1 MAIDKIQSE
10 SINLADNFAFTGT
23 VTGAGGVNT
32 PAFHASLTS
41 VQTISDATWTKIA
54 INSEK
59 FDVGS
64 VYDASTNYRY
74 TPGYIGKSFIY
85 GNSVNNSNND
95 SGLVDNYLAIYKNG
109 TIECYARN
117 YHPNGTRVQG
127 YHISAI
133 ISHDADDYF
142 ELYAHIDIL
151 AGTPRVQGS
160 GTDETFFGAYK
171 IIE

>member
-10 SINLADNFAFTGT
+10 SINLADTFAFTGT

-41 VQTISDATWTKIA
+41 TQTISDATWTKIS
-54 INSEK
+54 INSEN

-64 VYDASTNYRY
+64 VYNTSTNRY

-85 GNSVNNSNND
+85 GNSVNNSAND
-95 SGLVDNYLAIYKNG
+95 SGLDDNYLAIYKNG
-109 TIECYARN
+109 VIECYARTQ
-117 YHPNGTRVQG
+117 HPTGSRVQG
-127 YHISAI
+127 HHISAI

-142 ELYAHIDIL
+142 ELYAYIDIS
-151 AGTPRVQGS
+151 AGTPKVQGGS
-160 GTDETFFGAYK
+160 NEQTFFGAYK

>member
-32 PAFHASLTS
+32 PAFHSYLTS
-41 VQTISDATWTKIA
+41 TQTVSNASWTKIN
-54 INSEK
+54 INSEN

-64 VYDASTNYRY
+64 VYDTSNYKY

-85 GNSVNNSNND
+85 GNCVNNSEND
-95 SGLVDNYLAIYKNG
+95 SGLNDNYIGIYKNG
-109 TIECYARN
+109 TLECYSRTQ
-117 YHPNGTRVQG
+117 HPTGSRVQG
-127 YHISAI
+127 HHISAI

-142 ELYAHIDIL
+142 ELYAYVGIT
-151 AGTPRVQGS
+151 AGTAKVNGGNNEQ
-160 GTDETFFGAYK
+160 TVFGAYK

>member
-1 MAIDKIQSE
+1 MAITKLQAE
-10 SINLADNFAFTGT
+10 ALNLAGT

-41 VQTISDATWTKIA
+41 TQTISDETWTKIA
-54 INSEK
+54 INSEN

-85 GNSVNNSNND
+85 GNSVNNATND

-117 YHPNGTRVQG
+117 FHPNGSRVQG
-127 YHISAI
+127 YHIAAI

-142 ELYAHIDIL
+142 ELYAYIDIL
-151 AGTPRVQGS
+151 AGTPKVQGGS
-160 GTDETFFGAYK
+160 NEQTVFGAYK